1 MRPDSER
8 ICFAKQSEQ
17 WTSSPRSVMSGGV
30 FNRKTPEIGKDF
42 SSEKSSR
49 TDHSPKGCALRSKVC
64 FSSPL
69 LKQSLRDLK
78 IKLFLMLRCPE
89 MGHAPA
95 NLAS

>member
-64 FSSPL
+64 FSPPL
-69 LKQSLRDLK
+69 LKQSPRNSPLSPH
-78 IKLFLMLRCPE
+78 LFFAILLQTFGQDRRTR
-89 MGHAPA
+89 
-95 NLAS
+95 